1 MANLLIGALIVVN
14 VVSWIAFYSVVK
26 NIDLI
31 KTIISQNFVE
41 IRKKQIDIGERIDGV
56 ADVYSRLIEPLDN
69 MDKNVAD
76 MANMAEDTH
85 MKMLY
90 AYNEIEKIKVH
101 GKHVKKDTGAELET
115 KKCVIS
121 VPCVTKEERAIQE

>member
-14 VVSWIAFYSVVK
+14 VVSWLAFYSVVK

-85 MKMLY
+85 LKMLY
-90 AYNEIEKIKVH
+90 AYNEVEKVKIR
-101 GKHVKKDTGAELET
+101 GKHIGKDNTNSV
-115 KKCVIS
+115 KKCVVS
-121 VPCVTKEERAIQE
+121 ALQNEETSENGQH